1 MYYVSLIA
9 GVMDLLHAIGPSLL
23 SPMVL
28 AFGLG
33 LFATLVRSEL
43 KIPEPLSAALTIYL
57 LLAIGLKGGAK
68 LDGVM
73 PGDILRPLLLALGL
87 CAAIPGWSYAIL
99 RRLGRFDA
107 TNAGAIAAHY
117 GSVSVVT
124 FGACLAF
131 LESRQVTAEP
141 FMPALLAVMEVPAIL
156 VALYLV
162 RRADPVG
169 AGGLEPARVA
179 LGFTALPVAAPA
191 GRPRVLH
198 ELLTSKGIMLLLG
211 GLLIGWMSGKKG
223 FEQVAPLFDV
233 PFKGVLTL
241 FLLEMGLVTG
251 RRLRDLKTAGVFLC
265 GFAIVMPL
273 LHGLLGVALGR
284 WAGLGV
290 GGATVLGTL
299 AASASYIAAPA
310 AVRIA
315 LPAANPAYY
324 LTAALVVTFPF
335 NVVVGIPVYFGF
347 ARWLAGAG

>member
-1 MYYVSLIA
+1 
-9 GVMDLLHAIGPSLL
+9 MDFLHTFGPSLL

-33 LFATLVRSEL
+33 LVATLVRSEL
-43 KIPEPLSAALTIYL
+43 KLPEPLSAALTIYL

-68 LDGVM
+68 LDGVS
-73 PGDILRPLLLALGL
+73 PGDFARPLALALGL
-87 CAAIPGWSYAIL
+87 CAAIPVWSFAIL

-107 TNAGAIAAHY
+107 ANAGAIAAHY

-131 LESRQVTAEP
+131 LEARHVAAEP

-156 VALYLV
+156 VAFYLV
-162 RRADPVG
+162 RRTDPVA
-169 AGGLEPARVA
+169 AGGFEPSRAA
-179 LGFTALPVAAPA
+179 LGFTSDAQPGARR
-191 GRPRVLH
+191 GILH
-198 ELLTSKGIMLLLG
+198 ELLTSKGAMLLLG
-211 GLLIGWMSGKKG
+211 GLLIGRVSGKQG
-223 FEQVAPLFDV
+223 FEQVAPLFDL

-251 RRLRDLKTAGVFLC
+251 RRLRDLKTAGLFLC
-265 GFAIVMPL
+265 GFAVVMPL
-273 LHGLLGVALGR
+273 LHGLLAVALGR
-284 WAGLGV
+284 WVGLGV

-315 LPAANPAYY
+315 LPEANPAYY

-335 NVVVGIPVYFGF
+335 NVVLGIPIYFGF
-347 ARWLAGAG
+347 ARWLAGGA

>member
-1 MYYVSLIA
+1 
-9 GVMDLLHAIGPSLL
+9 MDILHTLGPSLL

-73 PGDILRPLLLALGL
+73 PADFVRPLALALGL
-87 CAAIPGWSYAIL
+87 CGAIPLWSYVIL
-99 RRLGRFDA
+99 RRFGRFDP

-131 LESRQVTAEP
+131 LEAHQVAAEP

-162 RRADPVG
+162 RRAEPVE
-169 AGGLEPARVA
+169 AGGLVPSQAA
-179 LGFTALPVAAPA
+179 LGFNALAVPLPGA
-191 GRPRVLH
+191 RPRVLH

-211 GLLIGWMSGKKG
+211 GLLIGWVSGKTG

-251 RRLRDLKTAGVFLC
+251 RRLRDLKTAGPFLC
-265 GFAIVMPL
+265 GFAVVMPL
-273 LHGLLGVALGR
+273 LHGLLAVALGR
-284 WAGLGV
+284 WVGLGV

-315 LPAANPAYY
+315 LPEANPAYY
-324 LTAALVVTFPF
+324 LTAALVITFPF
-335 NVVVGIPVYFGF
+335 NVVCGIPIYFEF

>member
-1 MYYVSLIA
+1 MYHVSVIA
-9 GVMDLLHAIGPSLL
+9 GLMDLLHALGPSLL

-33 LFATLVRSEL
+33 LVATLVRSEL

-73 PGDILRPLLLALGL
+73 PADFLRPLLLALGL
-87 CAAIPGWSYAIL
+87 CAAIPAWSYAIL
-99 RRLGRFDA
+99 RRFGRFDP

-131 LESRQVTAEP
+131 LEARQVATEP

-162 RRADPVG
+162 RRTEPLP
-169 AGGLEPARVA
+169 AGSQAPSPAA
-179 LGFTALPVAAPA
+179 LGISAFAAPLPGA
-191 GRPRVLH
+191 RSRVLH

-211 GLLIGWMSGKKG
+211 GLVIGWVSGKKG

-251 RRLRDLKTAGVFLC
+251 RRLRDLKTAGPFLC
-265 GFAIVMPL
+265 ALAVLMPL
-273 LHGLLGVALGR
+273 VHGLLAVALAR

-315 LPAANPAYY
+315 LPEANPAYY

-335 NVVVGIPVYFGF
+335 NIVIGIPVYFGF